1 MIQRIQ
7 SVLLLLAFLLASSL
21 FFTTFADLLSKDAY
35 GLTLKGFVSTVQA
48 KPDGIQHSLLLTLL
62 GSLTSLLIFVTI
74 FLYNKRKIQM
84 NICWLTIILLVGENV
99 AMYLITEKYKNLLMV
114 EASYKIGFVFPL
126 VAAVLV
132 FLAFVN
138 IRKDERL
145 VKSLDRLR

>member
-7 SVLLLLAFLLASSL
+7 SVFLLLAFLLASSL

-35 GLTLKGFVSTVQA
+35 GLTLKGFVSTVQS
-48 KPDGIQHSLLLTLL
+48 KPDGIQPSIILTLL
-62 GSLTSLLIFVTI
+62 GSLTSILIFVTI
-74 FLYNKRKIQM
+74 FLYNKRKLQM
-84 NICWLTIILLVGENV
+84 NICWLTITLLVGENV
-99 AMYLITEKYKNLLMV
+99 AMYLITEKYKNMLMV

-132 FLAFVN
+132 FLAFLN